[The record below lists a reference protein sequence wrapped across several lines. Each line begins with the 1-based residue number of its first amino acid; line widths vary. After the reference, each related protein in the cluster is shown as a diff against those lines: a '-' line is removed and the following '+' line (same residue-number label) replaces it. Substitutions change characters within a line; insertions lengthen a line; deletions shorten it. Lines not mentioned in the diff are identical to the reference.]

1 MLAVS
6 TLVAASLKQERR
18 RNESEVTTI
27 KSIIT
32 LGAFVSLLFSP
43 LGGPQ
48 IAGQNKPQPA
58 VQEIAGLKADA
69 GKVQLIARL
78 EKLIPQLMN
87 EGDVPGL
94 SIALISNAKVF
105 WAKGFGVRNAETRL
119 ALDESTVFEAASL
132 SKPVFAYAVLKLI
145 DRGQLDL
152 DRPLSSYLSS
162 AYLQNDGRVNLITAR
177 MVLDHTTG
185 FQNEVT
191 PGRPLKIHFTPGEK
205 FSYSG
210 EGFLYLQ
217 KVVEQITGEPLEA
230 FMKKSVFEP
239 LRMTSSS
246 FVWQDKYERLKAK
259 GYKTSGVAGQMRKPT
274 VARSASSLH
283 TTALDYA
290 KFVIAIIN
298 GNGLRKET
306 SKQILKT
313 QVRLDETCFSCIE
326 RNSGPPSQALSWG
339 LGWALEHTD
348 TGDAI
353 WHWGENNGEFQNFV
367 MAYPKEKRGI
377 VIFTNSGNG
386 LSITPAIVSQ
396 AIGGSHPAFAWMG
409 YELYNSP
416 KKLLLRDIL
425 LRGEAAI
432 NQYRE
437 SRHSPSSAVVLN
449 EDQVN
454 SLGYLLLGK
463 KRANEAIEVFRMNVE
478 DYPESWNA
486 YDSLG
491 DGYLAADNKPEAVK
505 NYQRS
510 LALNPG
516 NDNARQMIEKLERP

>member
-1 MLAVS
+1 MRILKS
-6 TLVAASLKQERR
+6 T
-18 RNESEVTTI
+18 
-27 KSIIT
+27 IT
-32 LGAFVSLLFSP
+32 VGLFVSLLFS
-43 LGGPQ
+43 LIGGRQ
-48 IAGQNKPQPA
+48 SAGQNKRQPA
-58 VQEIAGLKADA
+58 VQGSAVKTDLSKEGLVAH
-69 GKVQLIARL
+69 L
-78 EKLIPQLMN
+78 EKLVPQLMS
-87 EGDVPGL
+87 EGDVPGF
-94 SIALISNAKVF
+94 SIALIRDAKVS
-105 WAKGFGVRNAETRL
+105 WHKGFGVKNAETKEPV
-119 ALDESTVFEAASL
+119 DESTVFEAASL
-132 SKPVFAYAVLKLI
+132 SKPVFAYAALKLI

-162 AYLQNDGRVNLITAR
+162 VYLQNDERVNLITTR

-191 PGRPLKIHFTPGEK
+191 PGRPLKIYFTPGEK

-217 KVVEQITGEPLEA
+217 KVVEHITDEPLDV
-230 FMKKSVFEP
+230 FMKKTVFEP

-246 FVWQDKYERLKAK
+246 FVWQDRYETLKAN
-259 GYKTSGVAGQMRKPT
+259 GYKSSGIVGQMRKPT

-298 GNGLRKET
+298 GKGLRKET
-306 SKQILKT
+306 AKQILKR
-313 QVRLDETCFSCIE
+313 QVRLDESCFSCIE
-326 RNSGPPSQALSWG
+326 RSSGQLSQALSWG
-339 LGWALEHTD
+339 LGWALEDTA

-367 MAYPKEKRGI
+367 MVYPKEKMGI
-377 VIFTNSGNG
+377 VIFSNSGNG

-396 AIGGSHPAFAWMG
+396 ALGGSHPAFVWMG

-416 KKLLLRDIL
+416 RKILFRDIL
-425 LRGEAAI
+425 TRGEAAI
-432 NQYRE
+432 NEYRQ
-437 SRHSPSSAVVLN
+437 SRNSSAAGVLN

-454 SLGYLLLGK
+454 GLGYWLLGK
-463 KRANEAIEVFRMNVE
+463 KRVKEAIGVFEMNVN
-478 DYPESWNA
+478 DYPNSSNA

-491 DGYLAADNKPEAVK
+491 EAYMVAGNKPEAIR

-510 LALNPG
+510 LALDPG
-516 NDNARQMIEKLERP
+516 NDNARQMIQKLSSNQ